1 MPPQTRWWL
10 GWMADPGTR
19 EPLTGSTLFPAL
31 RVAAVVEGLSFVV
44 LLVCS
49 ALKRTTGPDLVPVM
63 GPVHGAL
70 YVAVVVLVLVQLRRL
85 RWGPLFT
92 LVMLTVGSPGVH
104 FALQAQLRSARGPAT
119 RSG

>member
-10 GWMADPGTR
+10 GSMADPGDPGR
-19 EPLTGSTLFPAL
+19 LPGSPLFRAL
-31 RVAAVVEGLSFVV
+31 RVAALAEGLSFVV

-49 ALKRTTGPDLVPVM
+49 ALKRTTGPDLVPVI
-63 GPVHGAL
+63 GPIHGAL
-70 YVAVVVLVLVQLRRL
+70 FVAVVVLVLVQLRRL

-104 FALQAQLRSARGPAT
+104 FALQAWLRSVRGSAT